1 MYDLIVIL
9 CVICGAYMMYAAIM
23 MKYKGKFIKSV
34 VLGNGM
40 DENSL
45 RDKEGFVKYLYIR
58 LLGCGVVDV
67 AIGVACLINDF
78 MNGDRLL
85 SGIANIIFFISI
97 VAYAIFINKAL
108 KNHARK

>member
-1 MYDLIVIL
+1 MYDWIVIL
-9 CVICGAYMMYAAIM
+9 CVISGAYMMYAAIV

-34 VLGNGM
+34 VLSGGI

-58 LLGCGVVDV
+58 LLCCGLADVV
-67 AIGVACLINDF
+67 IGIACLINDF

-85 SGIANIIFFISI
+85 SSIANIVFFISI
-97 VAYAIFINKAL
+97 VAYGIFINKAL
-108 KNHARK
+108 RKHVKR